1 MVNSLFGACEDR
13 DGLLFYVLSYQDH
26 IKHAINALS
35 WADIT
40 WLYLLC
46 FVALSLGA
54 FQNKHATLRQANS
67 DLGVRGK
74 KGLFSELTSLAVRGE
89 ARQKASHPCVQNP
102 GCHLDVCVPPP
113 SHTLKPLS
121 PV

>member
-1 MVNSLFGACEDR
+1 MVNSLFWACEDR
-13 DGLLFYVLSYQDH
+13 QGLLLYVLSYQDH

-35 WADIT
+35 RAGIT

-54 FQNKHATLRQANS
+54 FQNKHATLCEAKS

-74 KGLFSELTSLAVRGE
+74 KGLFSELTSLAVSGK
-89 ARQKASHPCVQNP
+89 AGQKASPPCVKNP
-102 GCHLDVCVPPP
+102 GCDLDVCVPPP
-113 SHTLKPLS
+113 SHTLKP
-121 PV
+121 